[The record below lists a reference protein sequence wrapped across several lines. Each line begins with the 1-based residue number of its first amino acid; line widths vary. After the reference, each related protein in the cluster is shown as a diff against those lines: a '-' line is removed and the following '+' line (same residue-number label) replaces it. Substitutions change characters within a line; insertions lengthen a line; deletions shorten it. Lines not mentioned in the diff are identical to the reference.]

1 MSLINDV
8 LKDLERRNA
17 ADTTHT
23 PGSTERPRTR
33 RARRPSPRWALWLL
47 AAIAVGAVLHLSL
60 DGTSQIRE
68 VREPQTLTARA
79 GTTPADTAADAGMP
93 ETQSPLPSPAPI
105 QAPESRPTE
114 PRLAQSD
121 DPSPRRP
128 AELESEGTPSRSTG
142 DAKST
147 ETAPQRRVEPEH
159 KKDRPSRKESAP
171 PDNPEPLDSPSARE
185 TEPAPEPSI
194 SIRRAD
200 GEAGQEDLLASAKR
214 MLSRGQLQRAE
225 SRLRQLIEDR
235 PALTE
240 PYELLAGSL
249 MRRGRHDSAMRVL
262 DDGLGRAEAP
272 APLAAL
278 LGRQLLERG
287 EIARAREIL
296 RSHAPA
302 IAEAPEYHLLLAAS
316 HRQAGDHAAAAEHY
330 RALTGVLPRSGAAWI
345 GLGASLESL
354 EQPAEAAKAYN
365 RALEGDDDRAAR
377 FARQRLA
384 ALAPITGEPQ

>member
-8 LKDLERRNA
+8 LKDLEKRNA
-17 ADTTHT
+17 ADGRRE
-23 PGSTERPRTR
+23 PGPTERPRAR

-60 DGTSQIRE
+60 DGSPRIGDGRE
-68 VREPQTLTARA
+68 AQTLTARA

-93 ETQSPLPSPAPI
+93 ETQSSPPSPAPI
-105 QAPESRPTE
+105 QPPESRPTE

-128 AELESEGTPSRSTG
+128 AEPESEGTPSRSTG

-147 ETAPQRRVEPEH
+147 DATAQRRVDPERER
-159 KKDRPSRKESAP
+159 DRPSRQEPAP
-171 PDNPEPLDSPSARE
+171 PENPEPLESAPARE
-185 TEPAPEPSI
+185 SEPAPEPHI

-200 GEAGQEDLLASAKR
+200 GEAAQDDLLATAKR

-225 SRLRQLIEDR
+225 SRLRQLIEER
-235 PALTE
+235 PTLAE
-240 PYELLAGSL
+240 PYELLAGAL
-249 MRRGRHDSAMRVL
+249 MRRGRHESAMRVL
-262 DDGLGRAEAP
+262 GDGLDHANEP

-278 LGRQLLERG
+278 LGRLLLERG
-287 EIARAREIL
+287 EIARARDIL

-302 IAEAPEYHLLLAAS
+302 MAEAPEYHLLLAAS

-330 RALTGVLPRSGAAWI
+330 RALTGVLPRSGAAWV